1 MGLDGKGIVRPGMDA
16 DLVVLHPEV
25 VGSPATVEDPRRYPR
40 GIDHVLV
47 NGEFAVRAGETTGDL
62 PGRAVRA

>member
-1 MGLDGKGIVRPGMDA
+1 MGLDGKGIVRPGTDA

-25 VGSPATVEDPRRYPR
+25 VESPATFEDSRRYPR

-47 NGEFAVRAGETTGDL
+47 NGEFAVRADETTGDL